1 LIKNINNKIYIIE
14 NYISEGTSKFIT
26 DVYNESLYDS
36 PSYQIKGGPSLKP
49 DDGYTFQCGKTIDQ
63 YNGNLNHDVAVD
75 ILTMICT
82 SMTKTISDFADKQ
95 MDIKTMFYGLML
107 PGSKNELHS
116 DNYLEINNED
126 SLRQNSKDDW
136 SGLLY
141 LNDSYEG
148 GLLEFPEEE
157 FSIKPKIGTFIFFKG
172 DHNLPHRVSE
182 VTGGSRNVIISFF
195 WPKEYRGLDTI
206 LG

>member
-1 LIKNINNKIYIIE
+1 MIKNINNKIYIIE